1 MGEEVPIPT
10 RAFGNARVVLLMVVV
25 PEFLPILTA
34 VAAPPML
41 RLVAPVLNMLPV
53 PAVVVMEPPL
63 TATVPAVVI
72 LPLEPVIEKF
82 VALTFPA
89 QSERALT
96 MCESERSIPV
106 VIAPPPVEVIARPV
120 GRVLEVA

>member
-63 TATVPAVVI
+63 TARLPAVVTLPVRVEI
-72 LPLEPVIEKF
+72 PLMVKAPAAWISPVLSRVVPLEP
-82 VALTFPA
+82 
-89 QSERALT
+89 
-96 MCESERSIPV
+96 
-106 VIAPPPVEVIARPV
+106 
-120 GRVLEVA
+120 